1 MKLHLQTLFVALGLG
16 IKRNWHIFLAI
27 IAGIILGNY
36 IHNNPDS
43 FVNIKDL
50 LDFIG
55 QAFLRVIKMVV
66 IPLVCSA
73 IVVGISS
80 IGDSKQIGKF
90 GKKMII
96 YYGIIT
102 ISAVSIGAVLASTFQ
117 PGIGAKSYIEE
128 VEDLSTKKIDKERF
142 KFKKHLQEV
151 IKSEET
157 KNITNSGI
165 EQINSDEAQKDI
177 IQNEITIN
185 TQHASNIFLD
195 MIPQNPL
202 EALARGEM
210 IPIIFFAL
218 IFSLALA
225 KVGEINRPIVSLFES
240 VFAATMKITDWIMIL
255 AAPGIFALTTA
266 SVAKYGLGMFGAIS
280 ELLGVIFLGFLIQFF
295 VVYPLI
301 LKIFS
306 KIPITTFYIAIIEAL
321 LVAFG
326 TASSSATLPLTI
338 ACCEKRG
345 ISHKVCSFVLPLGAT
360 LNMDG
365 TALFQV
371 VCVLFLMQAYG
382 IQYDI
387 SQIFLIMLLAIISSS
402 TSAGIPGGGLITLAI
417 ILSKFGLD
425 PEMLVV
431 GFGFLFTIERIAD
444 MLRTTV
450 NVASDAV
457 VAAVIADNEN
467 EINYDLLNNTEQ
479 YKEII

>member
-1 MKLHLQTLFVALGLG
+1 MKLHVQTLFVAIGLG

-27 IAGIILGNY
+27 IAGIIFGNY
-36 IHNNPDS
+36 IHENPSS
-43 FVNIKDL
+43 FAPFVKL
-50 LDFIG
+50 LGFIG
-55 QAFLRVIKMVV
+55 QAFIRLIQMVV

-90 GKKMII
+90 GRKMII

-102 ISAVSIGAVLASTFQ
+102 IAAVSLGAILVSVIK
-117 PGIGAKSYIEE
+117 PGIGIQSFISQTAALE
-128 VEDLSTKKIDKERF
+128 
-142 KFKKHLQEV
+142 
-151 IKSEET
+151 
-157 KNITNSGI
+157 
-165 EQINSDEAQKDI
+165 
-177 IQNEITIN
+177 IQNHVQTAITE
-185 TQHASNIFLD
+185 QQGNIGTLFLK

-202 EALARGEM
+202 ESLARGEM

-218 IFSLALA
+218 IFSLALS
-225 KVGEINRPIVSLFES
+225 KVGEINRPIVSFFES
-240 VFAATMKITDWIMIL
+240 VFAATMKITDWIMVF
-255 AAPGIFALTTA
+255 AAPGIFALTT
-266 SVAKYGLGMFGAIS
+266 VAVSSFGLGIFNTIS
-280 ELLGVIFLGFLIQFF
+280 KFLGVIFIGFLIQFF
-295 VVYPLI
+295 VIYPLV

-306 KIPITTFYIAIIEAL
+306 KVPVTTFYIAIIEAL

-382 IQYDI
+382 VPYDI
-387 SQIFLIMLLAIISSS
+387 SQVFLIMLLVIISSS
-402 TSAGIPGGGLITLAI
+402 TSAGIPGGGLITIALV
-417 ILSKFGLD
+417 LNNFGLT
-425 PEMLVV
+425 PAQLIE
-431 GFGFLFTIERIAD
+431 GFAFLFAIERVAD

-467 EINYDLLNNTEQ
+467 EIDYNLLNNTEQ

>member
-1 MKLHLQTLFVALGLG
+1 MKLHVQTVFVAIGLG

-27 IAGIILGNY
+27 IAGILFGNY
-36 IHNNPDS
+36 IHENPTV
-43 FVNIKDL
+43 FTPLVKLLNIV
-50 LDFIG
+50 G
-55 QAFLRVIKMVV
+55 QAFIRVIQMVV

-90 GKKMII
+90 GKKMIL
-96 YYGIIT
+96 YYGLIT
-102 ISAVSIGAVLASTFQ
+102 ILAVVIGAALVLIFK
-117 PGIGAKSYIEE
+117 PGIG
-128 VEDLSTKKIDKERF
+128 V
-142 KFKKHLQEV
+142 QEF
-151 IKSEET
+151 ISQTSALE
-157 KNITNSGI
+157 
-165 EQINSDEAQKDI
+165 
-177 IQNEITIN
+177 IQNQVNSVIAEQKGQIGN
-185 TQHASNIFLD
+185 LFLN

-202 EALARGEM
+202 ESLAKGEM

-225 KVGEINRPIVSLFES
+225 KVGEINRPIVSFFES
-240 VFAATMKITDWIMIL
+240 VFAATMKITDWIMIF
-255 AAPGIFALTTA
+255 AAPGIFALTT
-266 SVAKYGLGMFGAIS
+266 VAVSSFGLSIFSTIS
-280 ELLGVIFLGFLIQFF
+280 KFFAVVFLGFCIQFF

-301 LKIFS
+301 LRLFS
-306 KIPITTFYIAIIEAL
+306 KVPFSTFYTAIIEAL

-365 TALFQV
+365 TALFQTV
-371 VCVLFLMQAYG
+371 AVIFLTQAYG
-382 IQYDI
+382 VTIEPIQI
-387 SQIFLIMLLAIISSS
+387 IQIMILAIIASS
-402 TSAGIPGGGLITLAI
+402 TSAGIPGAGLITIALV
-417 ILSKFGLD
+417 LNGLGLT
-425 PEMLVV
+425 PQQLVE
-431 GFGFLFTIERIAD
+431 GFAFLFAIDRVVD
-444 MLRTTV
+444 MIRTTV

-467 EINYDLLNNTEQ
+467 EIDYDLLNNTEQ

>member
-1 MKLHLQTLFVALGLG
+1 MKLHVQTLFVAIGLG
-16 IKRNWHIFLAI
+16 IKRNWHIFIAI
-27 IAGIILGNY
+27 IAGIIFGNY
-36 IHNNPDS
+36 IHENPNAVIFFGKFLPIKS
-43 FVNIKDL
+43 VVYLLNI
-50 LDFIG
+50 IG
-55 QAFLRVIKMVV
+55 QAFIRIIQMVV

-90 GKKMII
+90 GKRMLL

-102 ISAVSIGAVLASTFQ
+102 VLAVIIGAALALAFQ
-117 PGIGAKSYIEE
+117 PGLGVQSFISESAANNIQAQVSGYIATQNDIGS
-128 VEDLSTKKIDKERF
+128 
-142 KFKKHLQEV
+142 
-151 IKSEET
+151 
-157 KNITNSGI
+157 
-165 EQINSDEAQKDI
+165 
-177 IQNEITIN
+177 
-185 TQHASNIFLD
+185 IFLG

-202 EALARGEM
+202 ESLAKGEM

-218 IFSLALA
+218 IFSLALS
-225 KVGEINRPIVSLFES
+225 KIGEINRPIVSIFES
-240 VFAATMKITDWIMIL
+240 IFAATMKITDWIMIF
-255 AAPGIFALTTA
+255 AAPGIFALTTTA
-266 SVAKYGLGMFGAIS
+266 VSSFGLSIFSTISKFFAI
-280 ELLGVIFLGFLIQFF
+280 VFVGFCIQFF

-306 KIPITTFYIAIIEAL
+306 KVPVSTFYTAIIEAL

-365 TALFQV
+365 TALFQM
-371 VCVLFLMQAYG
+371 VCLIFLTQAYG
-382 IQYDI
+382 VTLEPV
-387 SQIFLIMLLAIISSS
+387 QIVCIAFLIIIASS
-402 TSAGIPGGGLITLAI
+402 TCAGIPGAGLITIALVLNGI
-417 ILSKFGLD
+417 GLT
-425 PEMLVV
+425 PQQLLE
-431 GFGFLFTIERIAD
+431 GFAFLFAIDRVVD

-467 EINYDLLNNTEQ
+467 EIDYDLLNNTEQ